1 MCAVGRVWEY
11 FIPHIVPTAFKMNFH
26 LKIVQEMS
34 WLNISMICASAA
46 ASVGILQLLRC
57 VGLYARCRKG
67 RLPPKNGI
75 GDDLLAGFYF
85 PFFTVLFYYGGQMN
99 SVLCTVSWF
108 FGWCSSLFYVIL
120 RDRMSKNLSWKG
132 YVSHMLERFFTL
144 FLRCR
149 YFIRQ
154 SFQTFRTP
162 LIVALVVAV
171 VIVTA
176 VNLTHLA
183 NCTVWLAVLV
193 LLLLIVLHFPAALYS
208 CRALFLALA
217 AFLTVSLGTMLLIV
231 NGMGSFTDAYI
242 GGLLILLL
250 LWMLIGGL
258 ADYEVAKMSSEIMN
272 TITTLAVL
280 VINVLTGWLGIDAK
294 LQFAVN
300 VAVLPL
306 VAAGYLTA
314 ILKEM
319 QAYWEKRYLEKIQ
332 PKYKGRLYPVLQPF
346 QQKDED
352 SIDR

>member
-1 MCAVGRVWEY
+1 MD
-11 FIPHIVPTAFKMNFH
+11 IP
-26 LKIVQEMS
+26 
-34 WLNISMICASAA
+34 MICAAGAA
-46 ASVGILQLLRC
+46 FVGAVQCLRC
-57 VGLYARCRKG
+57 AGLYFQCKKG
-67 RLPPKNGI
+67 QLPSKNGI

-85 PFFTVLFYYGGQMN
+85 PFFTVLLYYGGWMG

-108 FGWCSSLFYVIL
+108 FGWCSSIFYVIL
-120 RDRMSKNLSWKG
+120 RDRMSQNLSWKG
-132 YVSHMLERFFTL
+132 YVSLMLERFFTL

-154 SFQTFRTP
+154 NVQTFRTP
-162 LIVALVVAV
+162 MIVALVVAV

-193 LLLLIVLHFPAALYS
+193 LLLSIALHFPAALYS
-208 CRALFLALA
+208 CRALFLELA
-217 AFLTVSLGTMLLIV
+217 AFLTVSLGAMLFIV
-231 NGMGSFTDAYI
+231 NGVGSFADAYI
-242 GGLLILLL
+242 GGLLILVL

-258 ADYEVAKMSSEIMN
+258 ADYEVAKMASEIMN
-272 TITTLAVL
+272 TITTLVVL
-280 VINVLTGWLGIDAK
+280 VINVLTGWLGIDAE

-300 VAVLPL
+300 VAVLPF

-332 PKYKGRLYPVLQPF
+332 SKYNGRLYPVLQPF
-346 QQKDED
+346 QPKDED
-352 SIDR
+352 SIDH